1 MKTILLTVLSAFL
14 LALDW
19 AALHDILKGEPD
31 LYGEYRTLV
40 LSGIVFGVLVLV
52 GLGKRGEPGNIG

>member
-1 MKTILLTVLSAFL
+1 MLGRLIWAAAALVI

-31 LYGEYRTLV
+31 LILEW
-40 LSGIVFGVLVLV
+40 GILAASIP
-52 GLGKRGEPGNIG
+52 GLLWTGRRAVVRIERRPA